1 MALKSGERSAGL
13 GEADYRALA
22 DFRFLLRRFM
32 TFSEDA
38 AETEGLA
45 PQQHQALLAIKACGR
60 KGMSVGALAER
71 LVIRP
76 NSAVGL
82 VDRLDKL
89 DLVRRTADPR
99 DRRRVALTLTARAE
113 RVLARL
119 TVAHRQELSRIAPTM
134 RAILKEFQA
143 RG

>member
-1 MALKSGERSAGL
+1 LTDR
-13 GEADYRALA
+13 DYRALA
-22 DFRFLLRRFM
+22 EFRFLLRRF
-32 TFSEDA
+32 TAFSEQA
-38 AETEGLA
+38 AEGEGLA
-45 PQQHQALLAIKACGR
+45 PQQHQALLAIKASGA

-89 DLVRRTADPR
+89 EFVRRAQDQT
-99 DRRRVALTLTARAE
+99 DRRRVMLTLTAKAE

-119 TVAHRQELSRIAPTM
+119 SSVHRAELRRVAPTM
-134 RAILKEFQA
+134 REILKGFLQS
-143 RG
+143 RR